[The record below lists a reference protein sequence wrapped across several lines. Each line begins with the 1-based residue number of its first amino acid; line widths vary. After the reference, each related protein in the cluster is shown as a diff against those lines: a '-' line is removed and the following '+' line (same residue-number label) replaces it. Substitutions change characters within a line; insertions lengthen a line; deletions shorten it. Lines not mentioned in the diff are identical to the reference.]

1 MRGIH
6 IMDLKALD
14 RWITSAP
21 EYQVQLITQDNFSE
35 WFGDDLLLN
44 ELTSAWNGVRV
55 GWSDYDDG
63 DNYGIEFTNFYR
75 LDEDGEILVDAE
87 SFDENQARID
97 AHERA
102 LDREL
107 DELHKQCRDK

>member
-1 MRGIH
+1 
-6 IMDLKALD
+6 MDLKALD

-21 EYQVQLITQDNFSE
+21 EYEVQLITQDNFSE

-44 ELTSAWNGVRV
+44 ELRCAWGNTRI

-75 LDEDGEILVDAE
+75 LDEDGEVLVNAE
-87 SFDENQARID
+87 LFDEHQARID
-97 AHERA
+97 AHEQA

-107 DELHKQCRDK
+107 DELHKRCRDK